1 MGLVRGCLRLAVL
14 DRNDGSV
21 GDREH
26 VLLVGSRGAGLKVCT
41 SGYDFVRELFC
52 ESGHGCARRRMR

>member
-1 MGLVRGCLRLAVL
+1 
-14 DRNDGSV
+14 
-21 GDREH
+21 
-26 VLLVGSRGAGLKVCT
+26 LKVCT